1 MLRPLPAVRGRS
13 FQAATLLPGALLTV
27 TSTPPTNA
35 TVAAAAGPSSAPFSL
50 STTANITAAQAAEA
64 AAAAAV
70 PSEGGASVLITGY
83 ASSAH
88 LLRSN
93 ILVCQALLDV
103 VDAVLL
109 VGWPEK
115 ICRG

>member
-1 MLRPLPAVRGRS
+1 M
-13 FQAATLLPGALLTV
+13 
-27 TSTPPTNA
+27 
-35 TVAAAAGPSSAPFSL
+35 
-50 STTANITAAQAAEA
+50 
-64 AAAAAV
+64 
-70 PSEGGASVLITGY
+70 LITGY